1 MSCSIMARKDR
12 TEEAAEEAAEEEEEE
27 IETIRGERK
36 EARRRRASAITRI
49 SLMDDG
55 KKKKTTLTVSSDVR
69 NSWEDETVCWMRVF
83 LKTFSSGPR
92 TRTFLFGFDHG
103 DFIKLFNFQDK
114 ASKKP
119 NTGQTPRKK
128 FAF

>member
-1 MSCSIMARKDR
+1 M
-12 TEEAAEEAAEEEEEE
+12 T
-27 IETIRGERK
+27 ERK
-36 EARRRRASAITRI
+36 KNNF
-49 SLMDDG
+49 D
-55 KKKKTTLTVSSDVR
+55 SDVR

-119 NTGQTPRKK
+119 NTGQTRRKK
-128 FAF
+128 IRVLNSLTSKPFEYCNMWRPLETEGFGRWNIVHVFDVDTPLER